1 MLGITVPDAVL
12 ILGAGT
18 AILTAYLGTQ
28 KGNTARRETPPD
40 PAMAIFS
47 STMVDTATFRD
58 LVEVLKLLVVAIE
71 SGVHAN
77 ERRARDRQAQL
88 LQDLLERLDR

>member
-12 ILGAGT
+12 ILGAAT

-40 PAMAIFS
+40 PTMAIFS

-58 LVEVLKLLVVAIE
+58 LVEVLKLLVAAIDA
-71 SGVHAN
+71 GVHAS
-77 ERRARDRQAQL
+77 ERRTRNRQEQL
-88 LQDLLERLDR
+88 LQDLLDRLDH